1 MISSSSIP
9 APITAHKGQGRLRCW
24 GRGSASIEHDRLVPR
39 VIDFPIDDAI
49 VDLIYDVKD
58 TNVTFDVPIAYDV
71 SIASDVP
78 VASNVLVTIDVLIA
92 LDVPIAFEV
101 QVTSDV
107 PLDVYITSN
116 VHASNVTYQRRP
128 IHKRRA
134 PPYGTWSLQ
143 LTIVL

>member
-9 APITAHKGQGRLRCW
+9 APITTHKGQGRLRCW

-49 VDLIYDVKD
+49 KD

-101 QVTSDV
+101 QVTFDV

-128 IHKRRA
+128 RHKRRA